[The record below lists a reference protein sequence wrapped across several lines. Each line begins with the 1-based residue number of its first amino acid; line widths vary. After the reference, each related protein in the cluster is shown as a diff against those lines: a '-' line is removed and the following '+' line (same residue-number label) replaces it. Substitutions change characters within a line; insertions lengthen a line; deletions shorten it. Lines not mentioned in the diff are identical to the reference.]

1 MESQFVRPSF
11 RDYFKIQGII
21 TAIFSL
27 VITCTILTVTSA
39 AAEDNSRL
47 RIGFT
52 GSVFQDVSNS
62 DIKAA
67 VSVLI
72 QKVAWQHFGK
82 GESHFYETLSDM
94 ATDLKNRKIEVF
106 ATPVEEFMELR
117 KHLPIE
123 PLLITASNNGTETD
137 LLLLVRKDS
146 GIRTFRDLR
155 GRSVVMPMR
164 NPRCLDMYT
173 AWLETMVME
182 EGSNGIN
189 IFFSS
194 VKETRTAAKAVMPV
208 FFRQADA
215 CVVSRQ
221 VLDLT
226 SELNPQI
233 NRELTVISRRDNL
246 SQGVISVDRRI
257 SEENKEKLRQA
268 FMTLHQ
274 TPEGQQLLMLFKV
287 RKLVPFTPGYL
298 RATEALY
305 AEHSRRKNMIAG
317 KH

>member
-1 MESQFVRPSF
+1 MKYHV
-11 RDYFKIQGII
+11 II
-21 TAIFSL
+21 AMLFFLINCGCIFP
-27 VITCTILTVTSA
+27 VGGA

-72 QKVAWQHFGK
+72 QKVAWKHFGK

-106 ATPVEEFMELR
+106 ATPVDEFMELR

-173 AWLETMVME
+173 AWLETLVME
-182 EGSNGIN
+182 EGGNGIN

-208 FFRQADA
+208 FFRRPMPASYP
-215 CVVSRQ
+215 SRF
-221 VLDLT
+221 L
-226 SELNPQI
+226 I
-233 NRELTVISRRDNL
+233 
-246 SQGVISVDRRI
+246 
-257 SEENKEKLRQA
+257 
-268 FMTLHQ
+268 
-274 TPEGQQLLMLFKV
+274 
-287 RKLVPFTPGYL
+287 
-298 RATEALY
+298 
-305 AEHSRRKNMIAG
+305 
-317 KH
+317 